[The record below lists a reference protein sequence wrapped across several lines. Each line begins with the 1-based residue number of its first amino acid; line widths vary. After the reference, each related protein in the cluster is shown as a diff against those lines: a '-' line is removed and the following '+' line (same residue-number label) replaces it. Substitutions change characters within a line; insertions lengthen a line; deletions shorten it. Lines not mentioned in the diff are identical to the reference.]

1 MRILL
6 VEDHAALRRMTA
18 DHLSQNGFVVDAVVS
33 LAAARAALDGA
44 RYDAMVLDLGLP
56 DGSGVELL
64 RAGRRDRPTPPALI
78 LTARD
83 GVAERIAGL
92 NAGADDYMT
101 KPFDLDEL
109 AARLRAVLRRPGP
122 RAGVE
127 MALGRLV
134 FDTLSREAEV
144 DGRPLRLGRRETLL
158 LEALL
163 AARGR
168 IVVRDLLEER
178 LYGYDQ
184 PVTANALEAA
194 VSRLRKALDDAGS
207 GARIETRRGI
217 GYLLRAQAGRAQT
230 DRET

>member
-18 DHLSQNGFVVDAVVS
+18 DHLAQNGFIVDAVVS
-33 LAAARAALDGA
+33 LEAAREALELA

-122 RAGVE
+122 RADVSLS
-127 MALGRLV
+127 LGRLV

-144 DGRPLRLGRRETLL
+144 EGRALKLGRRETLL
-158 LEALL
+158 LEALML
-163 AARGR
+163 ARGR

-178 LYGYDQ
+178 LYGYDDA
-184 PVTANALEAA
+184 VTGNALEAA
-194 VSRLRKALDDAGS
+194 VSRLRRALDDAG
-207 GARIETRRGI
+207 ADVRIETRRGI
-217 GYLLRAQAGRAQT
+217 GYLLRAAGQGDAP
-230 DRET
+230 

>member
-18 DHLSQNGFVVDAVVS
+18 DHLAQNGFVVDAVVS
-33 LAAARAALDGA
+33 LEAAREALELA

-122 RAGVE
+122 RADV
-127 MALGRLV
+127 ALSLGRLV

-144 DGRPLRLGRRETLL
+144 EGRALKLGRRETLL
-158 LEALL
+158 LEALML
-163 AARGR
+163 ARGR

-178 LYGYDQ
+178 LYGYDDA
-184 PVTANALEAA
+184 VTGNALEAA
-194 VSRLRKALDDAGS
+194 VSRLRRALDDAG
-207 GARIETRRGI
+207 ADVRIETRRGI
-217 GYLLRAQAGRAQT
+217 GYLLRAEAPATPGEAP
-230 DRET
+230 